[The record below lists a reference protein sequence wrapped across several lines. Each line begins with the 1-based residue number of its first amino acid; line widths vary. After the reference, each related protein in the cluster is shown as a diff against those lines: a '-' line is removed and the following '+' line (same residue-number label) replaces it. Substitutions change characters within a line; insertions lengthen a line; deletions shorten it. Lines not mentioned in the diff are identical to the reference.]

1 MLPMEELAEKQLCTL
16 LIIRGG
22 EVQQACIC
30 QTDKLQWEFM
40 GDS

>member
-22 EVQQACIC
+22 EVQQACIY
-30 QTDKLQWEFM
+30 KLQWEFM